1 MWESAGMARARKRHV
16 QQVLPLRCLDKNG
29 QLRGGPRIGAGR
41 KPKGGRAGMSH
52 AKRQALSGR
61 EPLHVSIR
69 VARDVASLR
78 RRFLYKAVRG
88 AMVVASVRADFRIV
102 DVSIQGTH
110 IHLLVEAENERALAN
125 GMRAFEISAAR
136 RINAAIT
143 RRTGRRRTGAVFPDR
158 YHAHVLRTPR
168 ETRNALAYVLN
179 NWRKH
184 REDREHRD
192 DPLAIDSYSTAPSF
206 DGWGEVDP
214 TRLRWPPEYEPL
226 PRAAP
231 QTWLLR
237 AGWKR
242 HGLLST
248 LEVPGGHELADA

>member
-1 MWESAGMARARKRHV
+1 MWQGVGMGRVRKRHL
-16 QQVLPLRCLDKNG
+16 QQELPLRCLDKNG
-29 QLRGGPRIGAGR
+29 QLRGGVRAGAGR
-41 KPKGGRAGMSH
+41 KPKGARAGMPH
-52 AKRQALSGR
+52 VKRPALSGR
-61 EPLHVSIR
+61 EPMHVSVR
-69 VARDVASLR
+69 VAKDVFSLR

-88 AMVVASVRADFRIV
+88 AMIVAYGRADFRIV
-102 DVSIQGTH
+102 DLSIQGTH
-110 IHLLVEAENERALAN
+110 IHLMVEADNERALAN

-143 RRTGRRRTGAVFPDR
+143 KRTGRKRTGAVFPDR

-184 REDREHRD
+184 REDREHRGD
-192 DPLAIDSYSTAPSF
+192 ALALDQYSTAPSF
-206 DGWGEVDP
+206 DGWRGLDP
-214 TRLRWPPEYEPL
+214 SMMRWSPEYEPL

-237 AGWKR
+237 TGWRR

-248 LEVPGGHELADA
+248 LEVPGGHELAD

>member
-1 MWESAGMARARKRHV
+1 M
-16 QQVLPLRCLDKNG
+16 QQELPLRCLDKNG
-29 QLRGGPRIGAGR
+29 QLRGGARAGAGR
-41 KPKGGRAGMSH
+41 KPKGDRAGMPH
-52 AKRQALSGR
+52 VKRPALSGR
-61 EPLHVSIR
+61 EPMHVSIR
-69 VARDVASLR
+69 VASDVASLR

-88 AMVVASVRADFRIV
+88 AMVVAYGRKDFRIV
-102 DVSIQGTH
+102 DLSIQGTH
-110 IHLLVEAENERALAN
+110 IHLVVEADDERALAN

-158 YHAHVLRTPR
+158 YHVRVLRTPT

-184 REDREHRD
+184 REDREHRGNA
-192 DPLAIDSYSTAPSF
+192 LALDEYSTAPTF
-206 DGWGEVDP
+206 DGWDGVDP
-214 TRLRWPPEYEPL
+214 SALGWSPEYEPL
-226 PRAAP
+226 PRAEP

-237 AGWKR
+237 KGWRR

-248 LEVPGGHELADA
+248 LEVPRGDEAHGT